1 VMNERSL
8 SSAAQ
13 PAPRPVT
20 APNVAVTGPRS
31 PRDPL
36 GAATTSRATTRSSSA
51 ADPPGTTT
59 PKPLAPLEI
68 GIINGYGD
76 PYDKLGRRIS
86 EEVELMPSANLAFT
100 RGLDRAHTSWAD
112 VIERIELDAPHCL
125 VLMNPLEREQRNLMM
140 KFPSAEPRDGRR
152 GITEVVGLLQG
163 IDRLQLIVM
172 VNVAAPP
179 SRDTF
184 RRSISVAQRLSEEIM
199 VPVVFMCHPPGL
211 EQTIEQ
217 LPENQVSTFT
227 GTLIHALSEGQPLDQ
242 SFCYARDWVMKTL
255 SDSGRLLFGAPGLF
269 THGEAHDVLAR

>member
-1 VMNERSL
+1 
-8 SSAAQ
+8 
-13 PAPRPVT
+13 
-20 APNVAVTGPRS
+20 
-31 PRDPL
+31 
-36 GAATTSRATTRSSSA
+36 
-51 ADPPGTTT
+51 
-59 PKPLAPLEI
+59 
-68 GIINGYGD
+68 
-76 PYDKLGRRIS
+76 
-86 EEVELMPSANLAFT
+86 
-100 RGLDRAHTSWAD
+100 
-112 VIERIELDAPHCL
+112 
-125 VLMNPLEREQRNLMM
+125 MNPLEREQRNLMM

-184 RRSISVAQRLSEEIM
+184 RRSISVAQRLSEEVM